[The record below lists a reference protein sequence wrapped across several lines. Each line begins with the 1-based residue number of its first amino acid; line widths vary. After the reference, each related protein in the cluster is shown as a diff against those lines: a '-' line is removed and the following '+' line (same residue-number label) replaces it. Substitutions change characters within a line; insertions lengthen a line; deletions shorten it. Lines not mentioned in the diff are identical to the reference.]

1 MLLSEVFSGSIY
13 TLFPSVCGNMNMSRG
28 NTKPGKNYF
37 EFFFMKYNELLN
49 HYGFHMQIEGINES
63 LFAGIFSLIPN
74 YINSL

>member
-37 EFFFMKYNELLN
+37 EFFYEM
-49 HYGFHMQIEGINES
+49 
-63 LFAGIFSLIPN
+63 
-74 YINSL
+74 